1 MRKKNVFKFL
11 KENIL
16 KPEFCIK
23 HTLPFIENAKRYN
36 FSLKREKFH
45 HLCILNLKEEGKYKK
60 KKIQKTEKLWKIKR
74 FNGAMYIV
82 YM

>member
-60 KKIQKTEKLWKIKR
+60 KKNSENRETVEDKKI
-74 FNGAMYIV
+74 
-82 YM
+82 